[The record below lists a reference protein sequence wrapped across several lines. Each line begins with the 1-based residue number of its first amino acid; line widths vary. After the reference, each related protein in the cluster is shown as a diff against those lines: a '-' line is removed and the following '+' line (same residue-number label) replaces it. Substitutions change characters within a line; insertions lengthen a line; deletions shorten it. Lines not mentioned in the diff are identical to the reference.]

1 MVNKLRKK
9 LEYLKGF
16 IKGSSFSLNRN
27 ITTYDGVYSVLED
40 TFTKRLKL
48 LFNKYGSDKS
58 TEHDYHLFYGKLLP
72 GLPKGSLLEIGIGTN
87 NPILKST
94 MGQDGKPGAS
104 LFAWRESGAFETVNG
119 ADIDKEILFSSER
132 KIVTHY
138 VDQTSTRDLQELCL
152 NLKSQKISMVIDDGL
167 HEVHANITAFEAL
180 WDIIEPGGYYC
191 IEDINRV
198 DLVPLIAGLSP
209 YIKSEDWQ
217 LYQNYNRKID
227 NAILCFRKN

>member
-1 MVNKLRKK
+1 MKKLYRR

-16 IKGSSFSLNRN
+16 INSSSFCLNRN
-27 ITTYDGVYSVLED
+27 ITTNSRVYSVLED
-40 TFTKRLKL
+40 TFTTHLKL

-58 TEHDYHLFYGKLLP
+58 SEHDYHLFYGTLLP

-104 LFAWRESGAFETVNG
+104 LFAWRESGAFEMING
-119 ADIDKEILFSSER
+119 ADIDKDILFSSER
-132 KIVTHY
+132 NILTHY
-138 VDQTSTRDLQELCL
+138 VDQTDTKDLEELRL
-152 NLKSQKISMVIDDGL
+152 RLKSQKISMVIDDGL

-180 WDIIEPGGYYC
+180 WDIVERGGFYC

-198 DLVPLIAGLSP
+198 NLVPLIAGLSQ
-209 YIKSEDWQ
+209 YIKTAEWQ